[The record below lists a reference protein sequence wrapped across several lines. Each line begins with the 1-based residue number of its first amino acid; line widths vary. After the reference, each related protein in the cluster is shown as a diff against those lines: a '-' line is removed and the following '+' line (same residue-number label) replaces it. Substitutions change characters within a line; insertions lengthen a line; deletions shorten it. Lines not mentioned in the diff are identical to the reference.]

1 MMTTSNEKPI
11 ILVIV
16 TFFLALILVY
26 VVYFRVQSAKDAS
39 WQDNDSMLTQSW
51 SQFSSTSFDTSWASQ
66 DTNSFQSWSS
76 TSWDSIIA
84 QTLSPLET
92 KIRELSTWGIK
103 PLYAAISVADQLWLT
118 IKTAFTDQV
127 WIQYWYIGTWSLD
140 ELAPTVRRLWWNV
153 LAIETRN
160 DIMSNLLR
168 WDRVAFVNIPG
179 TTFVQ
184 QQWVEQKLLVAMI
197 VTMGEDRWFIQS
209 PIDQYYAQKAN
220 MKSYFEKLY
229 DKTW

>member
-26 VVYFRVQSAKDAS
+26 VVYFRVQSAKDVS
-39 WQDNDSMLTQSW
+39 GQDDDSMLTQSG
-51 SQFSSTSFDTSWASQ
+51 SQFSSTSFDTSGASQ
-66 DTNSFQSWSS
+66 DTNSFQSGSS
-76 TSWDSIIA
+76 TSGDSIIA

-92 KIRELSTWGIK
+92 KIRELSTGGIK
-103 PLYAAISVADQLWLT
+103 PLYAAISVADQLGLT

-127 WIQYWYIGTWSLD
+127 GIQYGYIGTGSLD
-140 ELAPTVRRLWWNV
+140 ELAPTVRRLGGNV

-168 WDRVAFVNIPG
+168 GDRVAFVNIPG

-184 QQWVEQKLLVAMI
+184 QQGVEQKLLVAMI